1 MLLQFQFIFFN
12 YLFHSFVR
20 EKNNLMK
27 KTFPES
33 GMKRCRKKKRR
44 VIFLLR
50 VHVILAYFVFRV
62 NCMSWISAFFVF
74 FSPQWPLLQR
84 LSRWCQGNESLF
96 LGPVYNVFY
105 SCLHVCMG
113 TLLLVFIVFHF
124 CIFLESICSAF
135 LAGREEEA
143 GIYPL
148 LAKFIV
154 SRKNRLYIQEIK
166 EGDLNK

>member
-1 MLLQFQFIFFN
+1 
-12 YLFHSFVR
+12 
-20 EKNNLMK
+20 
-27 KTFPES
+27 
-33 GMKRCRKKKRR
+33 
-44 VIFLLR
+44 
-50 VHVILAYFVFRV
+50 
-62 NCMSWISAFFVF
+62 
-74 FSPQWPLLQR
+74 
-84 LSRWCQGNESLF
+84 
-96 LGPVYNVFY
+96 
-105 SCLHVCMG
+105 MG

-135 LAGREEEA
+135 LTGREEET